1 MLKLARMNLETL
13 TMVRLSGLAVVA
25 LCLATAS
32 GPALAKTLPD
42 GSHRLISVTAIG
54 GGEPVTVP
62 VRYDDRGD
70 EEVYVPEH
78 GWERCIY
85 GSCTYTVRVFYFDRW
100 EAGPGG
106 RGIGRGILG
115 GLLGL
120 D

>member
-1 MLKLARMNLETL
+1 MIATLRLATL
-13 TMVRLSGLAVVA
+13 AMGLALMSPVA
-25 LCLATAS
+25 SAS
-32 GPALAKTLPD
+32 SLPD
-42 GSHRLISVTAIG
+42 GAHRLLSVTAIG
-54 GGEPVTVP
+54 GSNPITVP

-85 GSCTYTVRVFYFDRW
+85 GSCTYTVRAYYFDRW
-100 EAGPGG
+100 ESAPGG
-106 RGIGRGILG
+106 RGMGRGILG

>member
-1 MLKLARMNLETL
+1 MKKASLG
-13 TMVRLSGLAVVA
+13 GL
-25 LCLATAS
+25 LLATAMWA
-32 GPALAKTLPD
+32 GPAVASSLPE
-42 GSHRLISVTAIG
+42 GAHRLLWVTAIG
-54 GGEPVTVP
+54 GSEPVAVP

-85 GSCTYTVRVFYFDRW
+85 GSCTYTVRVYYFDRW
-100 EAGPGG
+100 ESAPGG

>member
-1 MLKLARMNLETL
+1 MLT
-13 TMVRLSGLAVVA
+13 
-25 LCLATAS
+25 
-32 GPALAKTLPD
+32 
-42 GSHRLISVTAIG
+42 VTAIG
-54 GGEPVTVP
+54 GSTPISVP

-85 GSCTYTVRVFYFDRW
+85 GSCTYTVRAYYFDRW
-100 EAGPGG
+100 EPGPG

-115 GLLGL
+115 GLIGL

>member
-1 MLKLARMNLETL
+1 MIAALRLA
-13 TMVRLSGLAVVA
+13 
-25 LCLATAS
+25 
-32 GPALAKTLPD
+32 ALALGFALMTPAASASSLPD
-42 GSHRLISVTAIG
+42 GAHRLLSVTAIG
-54 GGEPVTVP
+54 GSEPITVP

-85 GSCTYTVRVFYFDRW
+85 GSCTYTVRVYYFDRW
-100 EAGPGG
+100 ESGPGG
-106 RGIGRGILG
+106 LGIGRGILG